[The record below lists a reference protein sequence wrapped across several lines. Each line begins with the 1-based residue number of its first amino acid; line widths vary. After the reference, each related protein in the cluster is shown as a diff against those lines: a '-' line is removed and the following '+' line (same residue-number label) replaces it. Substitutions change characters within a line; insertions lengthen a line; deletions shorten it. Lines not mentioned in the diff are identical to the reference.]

1 MEILFGMLGVW
12 HLALFG
18 AITSVITEASYSIV
32 KGYIKKRWLV
42 VVTAAVVTL
51 LGDVTTGKLTT
62 SVLSVLLVTSFSILF
77 YTYVGEY
84 TIRRIFA
91 YLRWERPIE

>member
-1 MEILFGMLGVW
+1 MEILFGLLGVW

-18 AITSVITEASYSIV
+18 AITSIITEAAYSIV
-32 KGYIKKRWLV
+32 KGYMRKRWLV
-42 VVTAAVVTL
+42 VVSAAVVTL
-51 LGDVTTGKLTT
+51 LGDATTGKLTT

-77 YTYVGEY
+77 YTYIGEY

-91 YLRWERPIE
+91 YLRGERRIE

>member
-1 MEILFGMLGVW
+1 MEILFGLLGVW

-18 AITSVITEASYSIV
+18 AITSIITEAAYSIV
-32 KGYIKKRWLV
+32 KGYMRKRWLV
-42 VVTAAVVTL
+42 VVSAAVVTL

-77 YTYVGEY
+77 YTYIGEY

-91 YLRWERPIE
+91 YLRGERRIE

>member
-91 YLRWERPIE
+91 YLRGERPIE

>member
-1 MEILFGMLGVW
+1 MEILFGLLGVW

-18 AITSVITEASYSIV
+18 AITSIITEAAYSIV
-32 KGYIKKRWLV
+32 KGYMRKRWLV
-42 VVTAAVVTL
+42 VVSAAVVTL

-62 SVLSVLLVTSFSILF
+62 SVLSILLVTSFSILF
-77 YTYVGEY
+77 YTYIGEY

-91 YLRWERPIE
+91 YLRGERRIE

>member
-18 AITSVITEASYSIV
+18 AITSIITEAAYSIV
-32 KGYIKKRWLV
+32 KGYIRKRWLV
-42 VVTAAVVTL
+42 VAVAIVVTL

-77 YTYVGEY
+77 YTYIGEY
-84 TIRRIFA
+84 TVRRIFA
-91 YLRWERPIE
+91 YLRGERRIE

>member
-1 MEILFGMLGVW
+1 MDILFNLLGVW

-18 AITSVITEASYSIV
+18 AITSIITEAAYKIV

-42 VVTAAVVTL
+42 VILATVVTL
-51 LGDVTTGKLTT
+51 LGDVTTGDFT
-62 SVLSVLLVTSFSILF
+62 SSLLAVLLVTSFSILF

-84 TIRRIFA
+84 TVKRIFDYLKGERRI
-91 YLRWERPIE
+91 E